1 MLLSNLIHIKP
12 GDVLPVQLAESVDIR
27 LEENPFF
34 EGEMGDVAGQ
44 LAVNLTKRLDSHS
57 V

>member
-1 MLLSNLIHIKP
+1 MFYPS
-12 GDVLPVQLAESVDIR
+12 QLAESVDIR